1 LLPRI
6 WEEANCTAPKVES
19 LNEIREEKHRNNA
32 KYTLRVFEEAD
43 KCVEMTK
50 LD

>member
-19 LNEIREEKHRNNA
+19 LTEIREEK
-32 KYTLRVFEEAD
+32 TETMQSTVFEEAD
-43 KCVEMTK
+43 KCVEMAK